1 MNSMDLGQYIK
12 VTAFVFGVL
21 FFSACEQALNY
32 GDPNRSSEV
41 SFSEDIAL
49 VVNDEP
55 IPHFDIYAAAVAEGV
70 IKEGESFDATHR
82 DYTDVVDRLID
93 RVILAEAARTLDLS
107 GSPEARRRLHIAER
121 QVLARL
127 YLDHVIASRV
137 TESAIRKMYEEQ
149 VKLQQVDD
157 SMRYS
162 RIVMED
168 KPSADSAREQILM
181 GRSFDDVAAQY
192 STESS
197 WKRRNDAE
205 NFVKPNRFPAP
216 YPEIL
221 TETPA
226 GGVSEPFETGEG
238 WIIVKVEER
247 LGKAPARLD
256 EMRPEIFEYLKHTY
270 VDTSIANLMRRTV
283 ICYPSRLRPED
294 DEPICIR
301 PASAE

>member
-1 MNSMDLGQYIK
+1 MDMGKYIK
-12 VTAFVFGVL
+12 VIAFALGVL

-32 GDPNRSSEV
+32 GDSSRSSAV
-41 SFSEDIAL
+41 SFSDDTAL

-55 IPHFDIYAAAVAEGV
+55 IPHFDIRAAAVAEGV
-70 IKEGESFDATHR
+70 IREGETFDASHR
-82 DYTDVVDRLID
+82 DYTDVVNRLID

-107 GSPEARRRLHIAER
+107 KSPEGRRRLHIAER

-127 YLDHVIASRV
+127 YLDHVIATMV
-137 TESAIRKMYEEQ
+137 TESEIRKIYDEQ

-168 KPSADSAREQILM
+168 KESADSAREQILM

-205 NFVKPNRFPAP
+205 NFVKPNRFRAP

-221 TETPA
+221 TETPE

-256 EMRPEIFEYLKHTY
+256 EMREQITEYLKHTY
-270 VDTSIANLMRRTV
+270 VDNRIASLLRRAV
-283 ICYPSRLRPED
+283 VCYPSHLRPED
-294 DEPICIR
+294 DESVCNQP
-301 PASAE
+301 PSAE